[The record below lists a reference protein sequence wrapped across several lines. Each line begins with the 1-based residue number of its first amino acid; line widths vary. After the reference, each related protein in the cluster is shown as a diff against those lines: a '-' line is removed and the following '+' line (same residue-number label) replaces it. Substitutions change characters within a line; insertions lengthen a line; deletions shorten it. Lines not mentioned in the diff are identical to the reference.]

1 MGNTGTS
8 TNGGGCGCKSNNAIQ
23 RGGYEYSRRA
33 TKARRHRLKSRIL
46 ASRRPLPPRRRRRRT
61 RRSRR
66 LRRRRRRRKTA
77 GRRRR

>member
-1 MGNTGTS
+1 MKNS
-8 TNGGGCGCKSNNAIQ
+8 TRKRGGGCGCGSNNMIL

-46 ASRRPLPPRRRRRRT
+46 ASRRPLPPRRRRRRQ
-61 RRSRR
+61 RRSRHR
-66 LRRRRRRRKTA
+66 RRRRRRRRKTA